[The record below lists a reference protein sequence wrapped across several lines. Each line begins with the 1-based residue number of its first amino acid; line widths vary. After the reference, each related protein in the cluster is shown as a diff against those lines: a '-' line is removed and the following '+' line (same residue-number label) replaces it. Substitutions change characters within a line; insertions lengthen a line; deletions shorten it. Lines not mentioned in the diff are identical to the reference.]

1 MYARDIFSTICEQNY
16 LCQMPVLV
24 TEKFDTYSICL
35 WDIQEDEPFFRQQ
48 LNFTPSAS
56 HAAIALQQWGAR
68 MALKTLEPDF
78 PFQHVQKNE
87 YQRPFLADN
96 SFQFSFSHCSGF
108 GAAAISKTHAIGTDV
123 EKISERV
130 LKVLP
135 RFLNERENKYIQG
148 LSQEDQIRMSTLFW
162 TIKES
167 AFKALGRPGVDF
179 KTDIQIHAELP
190 NEQLECFVEFRDKP
204 SVLYPVY
211 QNCIRGVW
219 LTALSMEQ

>member
-1 MYARDIFSTICEQNY
+1 
-16 LCQMPVLV
+16 MPVLV
-24 TEKFDTYSICL
+24 TEKFDSYCICL
-35 WDIQEDEPFFRQQ
+35 WGIQEDDTFFRQQ

-108 GAAAISKTHAIGTDV
+108 GAAALSKTHAIGIDV
-123 EKISERV
+123 EKISDRV

-135 RFLNERENKYIQG
+135 RFLNEIEYKYIQG
-148 LSQEDQIRMSTLFW
+148 LSQKDQVRISTLFW
-162 TIKES
+162 SIKES
-167 AFKALGRPGVDF
+167 AFKALGRTGVDF
-179 KTDIQIHAELP
+179 KTDIQIYAESS
-190 NEQLECFVEFRDKP
+190 NKELECFVKFQDKP

-211 QNCIRGVW
+211 QNCIGEIW
-219 LTALSMEQ
+219 LTALSIDQ